1 MSTPSSAR
9 VATCVKC
16 ICRLL
21 LLPMTV
27 FLVACGGG
35 NGGSSNAAV
44 TYTIGGTVS
53 GLSGTGL
60 VLEDNSGNNLPV
72 STNGPFTFTTGI
84 VNGSAYSVSVSSQPS
99 VPTQTCVVTNGNGT
113 LAGANVSNVQITCT
127 TNSYTIGGIIT
138 GLSGSLVLQ
147 DNGGNNLPVSANGG
161 FTFTTAI
168 ASGSA
173 YEVMVLTQPSMQ
185 SCVVTNG
192 SGTVASTNITGV
204 QVACAYV
211 GGIVVDSNATTSST
225 VHEAVFGTN
234 WDANWSLD
242 PSLPGPLRT
251 VGTPHLRFPG
261 GYWIDY
267 YHWQTNTYSSCVS
280 LVSPGLFV
288 RTTFDTFMQSV
299 VQPIG
304 ADAVIGVNYGSNPT
318 CTGGADPNEA
328 AAWVNYANNQM
339 HYGVKYWTIGN
350 EEYFYDPSGPPTSP
364 SEGEIDL
371 HNPPGATTYST
382 LVATQYYPLM
392 KAQDPTIQI
401 GVGVSVPYQN
411 LSPGLSQ
418 WDSIV
423 LNNAKFDFVEIHPY
437 VVGAGQP
444 ALTDAALL
452 TQGVSF
458 FPTAIAELNSELAAA
473 GKASIPIDVGE
484 WGISGTR
491 GKQNVSIVGGLWAA
505 MVVGELIKAN
515 VSQAQFWNGDDPTCF
530 TAPSD
535 TANYGWQN
543 WTTYGLL
550 APWGGVSGTSTSCSS
565 LANMAPDGTLMSTG
579 IAIELTSQAF
589 QPNDQVIVPSVNSNL
604 PTIKAYASK
613 RSNGYGILLVNTD
626 ENNPVTTTLGI
637 AKDARTFTATTLLYG
652 KAQYDQSQTG
662 VWVGPVSASLGT
674 VNNPFSVTLP
684 PWSMTIVRLTP

>member
-242 PSLPGPLRT
+242 PSLPGPLRI
-251 VGTPHLRFPG
+251 VGTTHLRFPG
-261 GYWIDY
+261 GYW
-267 YHWQTNTYSSCVS
+267 
-280 LVSPGLFV
+280 
-288 RTTFDTFMQSV
+288 M
-299 VQPIG
+299 G
-304 ADAVIGVNYGSNPT
+304 AR
-318 CTGGADPNEA
+318 
-328 AAWVNYANNQM
+328 
-339 HYGVKYWTIGN
+339 H
-350 EEYFYDPSGPPTSP
+350 
-364 SEGEIDL
+364 
-371 HNPPGATTYST
+371 
-382 LVATQYYPLM
+382 
-392 KAQDPTIQI
+392 
-401 GVGVSVPYQN
+401 
-411 LSPGLSQ
+411 
-418 WDSIV
+418 
-423 LNNAKFDFVEIHPY
+423 
-437 VVGAGQP
+437 
-444 ALTDAALL
+444 
-452 TQGVSF
+452 
-458 FPTAIAELNSELAAA
+458 
-473 GKASIPIDVGE
+473 
-484 WGISGTR
+484 
-491 GKQNVSIVGGLWAA
+491 
-505 MVVGELIKAN
+505 
-515 VSQAQFWNGDDPTCF
+515 
-530 TAPSD
+530 
-535 TANYGWQN
+535 
-543 WTTYGLL
+543 
-550 APWGGVSGTSTSCSS
+550 
-565 LANMAPDGTLMSTG
+565 
-579 IAIELTSQAF
+579 
-589 QPNDQVIVPSVNSNL
+589 
-604 PTIKAYASK
+604 
-613 RSNGYGILLVNTD
+613 
-626 ENNPVTTTLGI
+626 
-637 AKDARTFTATTLLYG
+637 
-652 KAQYDQSQTG
+652 
-662 VWVGPVSASLGT
+662 
-674 VNNPFSVTLP
+674 
-684 PWSMTIVRLTP
+684 